1 MATINMVLG
10 TIADTHP
17 SAHAHVHQRG
27 FTPIVVNF
35 AEVAAAKGSA
45 LVAGDVIRTQYIP
58 QRSAVSLGT
67 LGVRVTPGA
76 DTTTCTLSVGTEG
89 STATRFVNAFNYK
102 TATAGALVGASG
114 GTDPLIVGN
123 TVDYITLTIT
133 ALTGALT
140 SGIVSVGAEMLDLS
154 GRATNAGLATRT

>member
-35 AEVAAAKGSA
+35 AEVAAAKGSP

-67 LGVRVTPGA
+67 LGVRQAAAA

-102 TATAGALVGASG
+102 TAAQGALVGGSG
-114 GTDPLIVGN
+114 GTYSLMVEN
-123 TVDYITLTIT
+123 NVDYITLDISS
-133 ALTGALT
+133 LTETLST
-140 SGIVSVGAEMLDLS
+140 GIGTVGSEFLYRSA
-154 GRATNAGLATRT
+154 RATNAGLASRT